1 MKDSEG
7 DDGQVKY
14 QDFPW
19 CHSYSWHLERAVDA
33 TFWCLYMLAR
43 AEQGKA
49 DENSLAETKH
59 ICHIFLA
66 LLLEANV
73 FVGRT
78 M

>member
-1 MKDSEG
+1 
-7 DDGQVKY
+7 
-14 QDFPW
+14 
-19 CHSYSWHLERAVDA
+19 
-33 TFWCLYMLAR
+33 MLAK

-59 ICHIFLA
+59 ICNNIILA